1 MIRRIMKK
9 ILGEEA
15 YDKIRAWRN
24 SPSKI
29 AERYFAYNRD
39 RLVAHSGVF
48 GSVARECL
56 RARIIMNYHILE
68 KGLTMPNRRYG
79 FGAEVVKKL
88 MLQVDDF
95 ESRYGRDDQI
105 DHAAGVIRAYFELHY
120 EADAFKSI
128 SDPGYWKLIKLFL
141 SQHNGIPVAKQL
153 HVRRTD
159 FYSKRQSAFPEFAWS
174 RHTLRHYANTD
185 LPSVK
190 IREAVDLA
198 RSTPTACNRQH
209 CHVYCV
215 SDKTQMEKL
224 LAIQG
229 GNRGFGHLANK
240 LLVVTADLQDLCVV
254 RERDDIF
261 VNGGMFLMNLCYA
274 LHYYEVA
281 HCILNWS
288 RTPEEDQDMRKIVA
302 IPPSETVIAIL
313 SCGEA
318 PDEFDVAVSPRK
330 NFDEYFKVL

>member
-9 ILGEEA
+9 ILGKEA
-15 YDKIRAWRN
+15 CNKIRAWRN
-24 SPSKI
+24 SSSKI

-39 RLVAHSGVF
+39 RLVEHSGAF
-48 GSVARECL
+48 GSAVRECL

-68 KGLTMPNRRYG
+68 KGLTMPNRRFG
-79 FGAEVVKKL
+79 FGVEVLKKL

-95 ESRYGRDDQI
+95 ECRYGRDEQV
-105 DHAAGVIRAYFELHY
+105 DHASGVIRAYFELHSC
-120 EADAFKSI
+120 ADAFKSV
-128 SDPGYWKLIKLFL
+128 SDSHYWEQIKHFL
-141 SQHNGIPVAKQL
+141 SRHNEIPAAKQP

-159 FYSKRQSAFPEFAWS
+159 FYSKRKSSFPEFAWS
-174 RHTLRHYANTD
+174 RHTLRHYADCD
-185 LPSVK
+185 LSLEK
-190 IREAVDLA
+190 IKQAVDIA

-215 SDKTQMEKL
+215 SNKDQMEKL

-229 GNRGFGHLANK
+229 GSRGFGHLANK

-288 RTPEEDQDMRKIVA
+288 RTPEEDLAMRKIIA

-318 PDEFDVAVSPRK
+318 PDEFDVASSPRK
-330 NFDEYFKVL
+330 NLNEYFMSL